1 VEKDKYCRPSNL
13 LPTYCSACV
22 KKDVVCIF
30 PPPTPVIG
38 ASEVDA
44 EGDAKEAGASMAVAT
59 AGALTSMAG
68 VEAAEETDGSVV
80 EPSPMPEERA
90 EGDHAEGVSRQ
101 REQFERELRVTSLDH
116 ASPAAEEAVARALG
130 EDSDV
135 QEVSGA
141 SATAAV
147 VDPDAMEG
155 VRMIAGETVPRQ
167 G

>member
-1 VEKDKYCRPSNL
+1 ML
-13 LPTYCSACV
+13 
-22 KKDVVCIF
+22 
-30 PPPTPVIG
+30 
-38 ASEVDA
+38 
-44 EGDAKEAGASMAVAT
+44 
-59 AGALTSMAG
+59 
-68 VEAAEETDGSVV
+68 
-80 EPSPMPEERA
+80 EERA

-116 ASPAAEEAVARALG
+116 ASPAAEEAVARVLG

-141 SATAAV
+141 SATAVV

-155 VRMIAGETVPRQ
+155 VRMIAGEMVPRQ